1 MARTTRRDF
10 FKSAA
15 LGIAAITWDQRG
27 AMTSPLSL
35 GLASY
40 TFREFSLE
48 DTISMAKRVGLEKI
62 ALKSVHLP
70 LESSQADIT
79 AAGERIK
86 NAGLDLYG
94 CGVVYMTNKA
104 EVEQAFNYARMAKI
118 RIIVGAP
125 DPDLLEFVSRKVKEY
140 DIKLAVHNHGPEDK
154 LYPTPE
160 SAYERVESLDQRLGL
175 CLDVGH
181 AKRSGVDPAEAAGDL
196 PAGCSMFISRMSR
209 RLRRMGRLWRWAAA
223 SSTSPN
229 SSAPSSEQITKGP
242 WPLSTKKTPRTR
254 YPAWRN
260 LWDISA
266 ESWRPFSRPKSRW
279 PSSSP
284 ILL

>member
-125 DPDLLEFVSRKVKEY
+125 DPDLLEFVNRKVKEY

-160 SAYERVESLDQRLGL
+160 SAYERVESLDQRVGL

-181 AKRSGVDPAEAAGDL
+181 AKRSGVDPAEAARRF
-196 PAGCSMFISRMSR
+196 AG
-209 RLRRMGRLWRWAAA
+209 RLLDVHLKDVTAATKDGQTVEMGRGVLDIPKFVRALIRTNYQGTLAFEYEKDA
-223 SSTSPN
+223 
-229 SSAPSSEQITKGP
+229 QD
-242 WPLSTKKTPRTR
+242 PLPG
-254 YPAWRN
+254 
-260 LWDISA
+260 LA
-266 ESWRPFSRPKSRW
+266 ESVGYFRG
-279 PSSSP
+279 
-284 ILL
+284 ILAAI